1 MRYPEKEGK
10 YVKAE
15 QGLQEKLQLIL
26 LASDVKF
33 YKNLNAF
40 FVMWNC
46 KSYNKPLDMKLGK
59 KDFICSGAK
68 TAFFYQPLHFG
79 PVFQNLMCSHLN
91 AYAWDF

>member
-59 KDFICSGAK
+59 RISYVVAQK
-68 TAFFYQPLHFG
+68 LHFL
-79 PVFQNLMCSHLN
+79 PTFAFWTSFPKSHV
-91 AYAWDF
+91 